1 MPSAPLTPLDA
12 LVAAL
17 LKAADY
23 DPRAEAPPDALLW
36 CDPGREFAPLIPLL
50 RTKLRGI
57 LALDDFDPSA
67 CQGPAIWLRAA
78 IDRALPQVSW
88 PEDRPAIVYLP
99 GVGRETLRATEECP
113 AHLALLAWFAVAGA
127 LFGHPNGKDWTLRGF
142 LASKPAYGGLGLEV
156 PQDEATRTALAAAA
170 PKLFGM
176 EIERL
181 RDRRLD
187 AASMHEILAPDVIA
201 DTLDWIGG
209 HLTEATDPPRFTGF
223 RERARAEL
231 NLDVGRVTPMV
242 AARRLV
248 ESNGRWADVWR
259 RFALANPEIYT
270 EVAGVLDTLDVP
282 DLLADPRV
290 WPAANARAEAELRSA
305 LLKLPDQPLA
315 SAGENVLRLAAKH
328 APRRYGPWAARGRA
342 PLAHAV
348 VHLAAIA
355 AAADLPGDSAAAL
368 AEAYAED
375 GWKADW
381 AALAALAAAPG
392 SEDREAVVAALRCI
406 YGPWLEK
413 GASALQKASRIAPVS
428 AEARPADADTVIFVD
443 GLRMDLAQQLAEKL
457 RGAGAAIE
465 VRWRWAGFPTVTA
478 TCKPLA
484 SPVASSFSG
493 NEEAKD
499 FSPAASD
506 GRSASKPVLERELLA
521 AGWQPGLTL
530 LAEQKCW
537 LEAGHFDTDGHNMGV
552 RLADQ
557 IERGLGDLRDE
568 ILRLARA
575 GRTVRIATDHGW
587 LLLPGGLPAAKLDS
601 GLTETKWARCAIVK
615 EGAATTVPQLP
626 WSWNETVMVASA
638 PGIHAFRAGQ
648 DYAHGGISP
657 QESVVPELIVAP
669 IAGARRAIIVDLEWA
684 GLRLRVRAEGGD
696 GLTADLR
703 LGAEGEDGSV
713 ADRPRALDADGRT
726 SLLVPDDTLGGK
738 PALLVL
744 RRSGWE
750 GDRQPADADRGV
762 VSDGARCPRS
772 YRRRCLQRTC
782 RA

>member
-1 MPSAPLTPLDA
+1 MASAPLTPLDA

-17 LKAADY
+17 INAADY
-23 DPRAEAPPDALLW
+23 DPRAEAPPEAVLW
-36 CDPGREFAPLIPLL
+36 CDPGREFTPLIPLL
-50 RTKLRGI
+50 HTKLDG
-57 LALDDFDPSA
+57 LLVLDDYRPSA
-67 CQGPAIWLRAA
+67 CRGPAIWLRAA
-78 IDRALPQVSW
+78 ADRALPEVSW
-88 PEDRPAIVYLP
+88 PDDRPAILYLP
-99 GVGRETLRATEECP
+99 GVARETLRETEECP
-113 AHLALLAWFAVAGA
+113 APLALLAWFAVAGV

-142 LASKPAYGGLGLEV
+142 LASKPAYGGLGLDL

-187 AASMHEILAPDVIA
+187 ASSIHEILAPDVVA

-209 HLTEATDPPRFTGF
+209 HLTEATDPARFTGF

-231 NLDVGRVTPMV
+231 NLDLGRVTPEV
-242 AARRLV
+242 AARRLA
-248 ESNGRWADVWR
+248 EANGRWAEVWR
-259 RFALANPEIYT
+259 RFALANPDFYT
-270 EVAGVLDTLDVP
+270 EVAGVLEKLDAP

-290 WPAANARAEAELRSA
+290 WSAANARAEAELRSI
-305 LLKLPDQPLA
+305 LLKLPDQSLA
-315 SAGENVLRLAAKH
+315 AARDTVLGLAAKH
-328 APRRYGPWAARGRA
+328 GPRHHGPWAARGRA

-348 VHLAAIA
+348 VHLAMIA
-355 AAADLPGDSAAAL
+355 AAADLPGDSAPAL
-368 AEAYAED
+368 AEAYSKD

-392 SEDREAVVAALRCI
+392 SEDREAVVAALRSI

-413 GASALQKASRIAPVS
+413 GASALQKISMAAPIS
-428 AEARPADADTVIFVD
+428 AEAGPPDADAVIFAD

-457 RGAGAAIE
+457 RGAGATVEI
-465 VRWRWAGFPTVTA
+465 RWRWSGFPTVTA

-484 SPVASSFSG
+484 SPVASRFSG
-493 NEEAKD
+493 DEEAKD

-557 IERGLGDLRDE
+557 IEQGLDDLRGQ
-568 ILRLARA
+568 ILRLARG
-575 GRTVRIATDHGW
+575 GRRVRVATDHGW

-615 EGAATTVPQLP
+615 DGAPTSIPQLQ
-626 WSWNETVMVASA
+626 WSWNQTVMVASA
-638 PGIHAFRAGQ
+638 PGMHAFRAGQ

-657 QESVVPELIVAP
+657 QESIVADLIVAP
-669 IAGARRAIIVDLEWA
+669 IAAARRAVIVDLEWA

-703 LGAEGEDGSV
+703 LGAEGENGSV
-713 ADRPRALDADGRT
+713 ADRPRTLDADGRT
-726 SLLVPDDTLGGK
+726 SLLVPDDTLAGK

-744 RRSGWE
+744 QDPEGKVVARRQTQIG
-750 GDRQPADADRGV
+750 G
-762 VSDGARCPRS
+762 
-772 YRRRCLQRTC
+772 
-782 RA
+782 

>member
-1 MPSAPLTPLDA
+1 MRSAAPVTPLDA
-12 LVAAL
+12 LAAAL
-17 LKAADY
+17 VKAADY
-23 DPRAEAPPDALLW
+23 DPRAEAAPAAVLW
-36 CDPGREFAPLIPLL
+36 CDAGREFDALVPLI
-50 RTKLRGI
+50 RTKLPGFLSLGDHEPAGYR
-57 LALDDFDPSA
+57 
-67 CQGPAIWLRAA
+67 GPAVWLRAA
-78 IDRALPQVSW
+78 ADRALPQVSW
-88 PEDRPAIVYLP
+88 PDDRPAIVYLP
-99 GVGRETLRATEECP
+99 GVGRETLRATEACP
-113 AHLALLAWFAVAGA
+113 SHLALLAWFAVAGA

-170 PKLFGM
+170 PKLFDM
-176 EIERL
+176 ETERL

-187 AASMHEILAPDVIA
+187 AASIHEILAPDVIA

-209 HLTEATDPPRFTGF
+209 HLTEAIDPPRFTGF
-223 RERARAEL
+223 RERARAQL
-231 NLDVGRVTPMV
+231 NLDVGRVTPEA
-242 AARRLV
+242 AARRLA
-248 ESNGRWADVWR
+248 EANGRWADVWR
-259 RFALANPEIYT
+259 RFAVASPEFYI
-270 EVAGVLDTLDVP
+270 EVAGVLEKLDAP

-290 WPAANARAEAELRSA
+290 WPAANARAEADLRSA
-305 LLKLPDQPLA
+305 LLKLPDQSLA
-315 SAGENVLRLAAKH
+315 AAPDKVVGLAAKH
-328 APRRYGPWAARGRA
+328 GPRRHGPWAARGRA

-348 VHLAAIA
+348 VHLALIA
-355 AAADLPGDSAAAL
+355 AAADLPGETASAL

-381 AALAALAAAPG
+381 AALAALAAASG

-413 GASALQKASRIAPVS
+413 GANALQKLSRAAPVS
-428 AEARPADADTVIFVD
+428 AEAGPADADGAIFVD

-457 RGAGAAIE
+457 RGAGATTE

-484 SPVASSFSG
+484 SPVASHFSG
-493 NEEAKD
+493 DEEAKD
-499 FSPAASD
+499 FSPIASD
-506 GRSASKPVLERELLA
+506 GRSASKQVLERELLA
-521 AGWQPGLTL
+521 AGWQPGPTL

-537 LEAGHFDTDGHNMGV
+537 LEAGHFDADGHNMGV

-557 IERGLGDLRDE
+557 IERGLNDLRGQ

-575 GRTVRIATDHGW
+575 GRRVRVATDHGW

-615 EGAATTVPQLP
+615 EGAPTSIPQLP
-626 WSWNETVMVASA
+626 WSWNQTVIVASA

-657 QESVVPELIVAP
+657 QESVVPELIVMP
-669 IAGARRAIIVDLEWA
+669 IAAARRAIIVDLEWA
-684 GLRLRVRAEGGD
+684 GLRLRVRAEGAD

-703 LGAEGEDGSV
+703 LGAEGDGGSV

-726 SLLVPDDTLGGK
+726 SLLVPDDTLAGR

-744 RRSGWE
+744 EDPE
-750 GDRQPADADRGV
+750 GKVVASRQTQVG
-762 VSDGARCPRS
+762 G
-772 YRRRCLQRTC
+772 
-782 RA
+782 